1 MIKLKTDYKWLFPL
15 LLVILGGVA
24 FAYHQIKQKPTLK
37 IGIYVGSSWEVPNG
51 NDYKVIDAAISRF
64 KKQHSN
70 VEIVYESGI
79 LKEDYSDWLTD
90 QIVAGKQPDVFIVPE
105 DDFNLLSSTGALAK
119 LDESISTSFDYS
131 IFYES
136 SYKAGSYNNTQY
148 ALPFESNPT
157 MMCIN
162 IDLLEKRRYSHSC
175 FWLDF
180 GRVL

>member
-1 MIKLKTDYKWLFPL
+1 MVIPL

-64 KKQHSN
+64 TKQHSN

-119 LDESISTSFDYS
+119 LDESISISFDYS

-157 MMCIN
+157 IMCIN

-175 FWLDF
+175 FWLNF